1 MVHYPVCPMDCPLQS
16 KYVLVNH
23 QDDSN
28 MDHIKSFI
36 AEILISKTQFC
47 VLLTDRAH
55 RALKYEKYELWKQS
69 TVMEVNCSLLCT
81 LVLCIRQMHDST
93 ALPTIYIVESNAL

>member
-1 MVHYPVCPMDCPLQS
+1 MDCPLQS

-69 TVMEVNCSLLCT
+69 TVSEVW
-81 LVLCIRQMHDST
+81 CIRKMHDST
-93 ALPTIYIVESNAL
+93 ALPTIYIVESNAI